1 MNILIYHIYYYFGF
15 TLFSIIFLI
24 VKYNKEKNKI
34 NFKKNNLAK
43 EALDTGIN
51 NSKSK
56 KSEKTLF
63 TLSKFSKDEKNH
75 YIKFLLLIAFIH
87 MLSEILMFYFD
98 QIYLNNVCFW
108 ML

>member
-1 MNILIYHIYYYFGF
+1 MNILIYHIYYYFEF

-51 NSKSK
+51 NSKSI
-56 KSEKTLF
+56 KSDKTLF
-63 TLSKFSKDEKNH
+63 TLSNFQRMKK
-75 YIKFLLLIAFIH
+75 III
-87 MLSEILMFYFD
+87 LSSY
-98 QIYLNNVCFW
+98 Y
-108 ML
+108 